1 MRCEDSAEFIHVCR
15 NRICCTVSKVE
26 NLASL
31 VIIVADVDRD
41 GLLARAS
48 TRWPAHALTSLTLR
62 DRETVKGLIHQG
74 EGIDFRLLLAYLS
87 WLWRAGALAA
97 AFFAGAGV
105 FLVAAGAFLG
115 AAALPV
121 APR

>member
-1 MRCEDSAEFIHVCR
+1 LKADH
-15 NRICCTVSKVE
+15 
-26 NLASL
+26 LASL

-41 GLLARAS
+41 GSLARGS
-48 TRWPAHALTSLTLR
+48 TRWPAHTLTSLTLR
-62 DRETVKGLIHQG
+62 NRETVKGLMHQ
-74 EGIDFRLLLAYLS
+74 EEEIDYRLLLAYLS